1 MRIEKLTPSE
11 VRDSTSYRD
20 FLIEVRYSVEAQ
32 PQETVGRPPQ
42 WLWLADRMPETLE
55 IWAST
60 GLQGQWQS
68 AVWAR
73 VFSEVC
79 EIDFVFTA
87 PSLRGRGGA
96 RSVLKRLLEESAAD
110 QRFSEVW
117 LEVDIR
123 NAAAIALYESLGF
136 KKGQLRKDYYGP
148 DGHALNY
155 RLELL

>member
-11 VRDSTSYRD
+11 VRDSTSYQA
-20 FLIEVRYSVEAQ
+20 FLREVRSSVEAQ

-55 IWAST
+55 IWAGIGS
-60 GLQGQWQS
+60 QEQWQS
-68 AVWAR
+68 AVWTR
-73 VFSEVC
+73 IFSGVC

-87 PSLRGRGGA
+87 PLFRGLGGA
-96 RSVLKRLLEESAAD
+96 RSVLQCLLEKGASN
-110 QRFSEVW
+110 RLFSEAW

-136 KKGQLRKDYYGP
+136 KRGQVRKDYYGP
-148 DGHALNY
+148 NAHALNY
-155 RLELL
+155 SLELL